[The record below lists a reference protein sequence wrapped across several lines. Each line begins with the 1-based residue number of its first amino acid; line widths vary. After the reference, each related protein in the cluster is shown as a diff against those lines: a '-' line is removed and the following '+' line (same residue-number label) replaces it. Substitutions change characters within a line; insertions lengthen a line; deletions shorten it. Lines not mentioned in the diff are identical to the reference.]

1 MNQLFFHF
9 SKKIPNPEKQQ
20 AIIRLVL
27 FNIAMAIFSV
37 GYYYGYTTM
46 ERTIWIAYISSVAAY
61 TIVAFL
67 HAWFIEVSPLRKYV
81 VTYIDVTIMSVG
93 IIYSGGAISP
103 FVVYYFWSFIG
114 SALRYGVNLMHQSQ
128 AFAVASYIT
137 IVYFTDGFS
146 KHPYAAGVI
155 LFALIIL
162 PLNISMLR
170 ALLDKARKEVDRA
183 NSVKSQF
190 LANMSHEIRT
200 PLNAVLG
207 YSEMLKEDA
216 EAMKL
221 DGFVKDLDRIHN
233 AGSHLLV
240 LINDVLDL
248 SKIESGRIEINY
260 EDVDIKHLVD
270 EIVETTE
277 PLVNKNNNRLHVSI
291 DDRVK
296 LVRTDPT
303 RLKQILFN
311 LLSNAAK
318 FTKEGD
324 IRLKVSIQITEG
336 EEYLVFVVADTGIG
350 MTDEQIS
357 KIFEPFTQA
366 DSSTTKQYGGTGLG
380 LTITKR
386 FCEIL
391 KGRITIESQPGHGTT
406 FSVALP
412 CKGDMAGHSSCP

>member
-1 MNQLFFHF
+1 MNQLFFIF

-27 FNIAMAIFSV
+27 FNIAMVILSV

-46 ERTIWIAYISSVAAY
+46 DRTIWIAYISSVAAY
-61 TIVAFL
+61 TIIAFF
-67 HAWFIEVSPLRKYV
+67 HVWFVEVSPLRKYV
-81 VTYIDVTIMSVG
+81 VTYVDVTIMSVG
-93 IIYSGGAISP
+93 IIYTGGAISP
-103 FVVYYFWSFIG
+103 FVMYYFWSFIG

-128 AFAVASYIT
+128 AFAVASYIA

-162 PLNISMLR
+162 PINISILR
-170 ALLDKARKEVDRA
+170 ALLDKARKEVDEA
-183 NSVKSQF
+183 NSVKGQF

-216 EAMKL
+216 KAMKL
-221 DGFVKDLDRIHN
+221 NDFVKDLGCIHS
-233 AGSHLLV
+233 AGSHLLL

-248 SKIESGRIEINY
+248 SKIESGRIEIHY
-260 EDVDIKHLVD
+260 EDVDIKRLVS

-277 PLVNKNNNRLHVSI
+277 PLVSKNNNRLHVSV
-291 DDRVK
+291 DDRIDRVC
-296 LVRTDPT
+296 TDPT

-324 IRLKVSIQITEG
+324 IHLKATIQNTEG
-336 EEYLVFVVADTGIG
+336 GEYLVFNVTDTGIG
-350 MTDEQIS
+350 MTEEQIS
-357 KIFEPFTQA
+357 KIFNPFTQA

-391 KGRITIESQPGHGTT
+391 KGRITIESKLQHGTT

-412 CKGDMAGHSSCP
+412 CKGDVAGLESCS